1 MALNRFGLL
10 FAILLTCLSVT
21 SAYADSL
28 ENALVKAAPGADAKV
43 IALAVRATQCSRA
56 QGVAPAQRLAVIDY
70 SLPSTEQRLWVF
82 DLKRRKLLFHE
93 LVAHG
98 RNSGENMATLFSNR
112 NESHATSLGLFRTR
126 QSYLGQNG
134 YSLRMEGLE
143 PGFNDNAFDRAIV
156 IHGAPY
162 VSPVLARANGRIGR
176 SLGCPAVRPA
186 IAHRL
191 IDSMKD
197 GQLLFSYYPD
207 QRWLKSSS
215 YINCGGDTVASRE
228 KSTSSQKTTP
238 NLSKLQSSPQP
249 AESTAR

>member
-1 MALNRFGLL
+1 MALIRFGLL

-215 YINCGGDTVASRE
+215 YINCGDTVASRE
-228 KSTSSQKTTP
+228 KSTSSQKATS
-238 NLSKLQSSPQP
+238 NLSKL
-249 AESTAR
+249 

>member
-98 RNSGENMATLFSNR
+98 RTEEELEKLLGADKLIFQDLADLIDAVKHKHANIDRFDCSVFTGEYVTQDIDAKYLSQL
-112 NESHATSLGLFRTR
+112 ELFRNDAAKEGR
-126 QSYLGQNG
+126 KAGASG
-134 YSLRMEGLE
+134 SLDL
-143 PGFNDNAFDRAIV
+143 PT
-156 IHGAPY
+156 
-162 VSPVLARANGRIGR
+162 
-176 SLGCPAVRPA
+176 
-186 IAHRL
+186 
-191 IDSMKD
+191 
-197 GQLLFSYYPD
+197 Q
-207 QRWLKSSS
+207 
-215 YINCGGDTVASRE
+215 
-228 KSTSSQKTTP
+228 
-238 NLSKLQSSPQP
+238 
-249 AESTAR
+249 

>member
-1 MALNRFGLL
+1 MALHRFGFL
-10 FAILLTCLSVT
+10 FTALLLTSAFLPP
-21 SAYADSL
+21 AYADSL
-28 ENALVKAAPGADAKV
+28 EIALAKAAPNANAKV
-43 IALAVRATQCSRA
+43 IALAVRATQCTRA
-56 QGVAPAQRLAVIDY
+56 QGAAPAQRLAVIDY

-82 DLKRRKLLFHE
+82 DLKKRKLLFHE

-98 RNSGENMATLFSNR
+98 RNSGENMATQFSNQ
-112 NESHATSLGLFRTR
+112 NESYATSLGLFRT
-126 QSYLGQNG
+126 QESYRGQNG

-215 YINCGGDTVASRE
+215 YINCGSGTVASSE
-228 KSTSSQKTTP
+228 KITKRQ
-238 NLSKLQSSPQP
+238 
-249 AESTAR
+249 

>member
-82 DLKRRKLLFHE
+82 DLKQRKLLFHE

-98 RNSGENMATLFSNR
+98 RNSGENMATLFSNL
-112 NESHATSLGLFRTR
+112 NESHATSLGLFRTQ

-228 KSTSSQKTTP
+228 KSTS
-238 NLSKLQSSPQP
+238 
-249 AESTAR
+249 RR

>member
-1 MALNRFGLL
+1 MALIRSGLL
-10 FAILLTCLSVT
+10 FALILTWLSVP

-28 ENALVKAAPGADAKV
+28 EAALAKAAPGANSRV

-56 QGVAPAQRLAVIDY
+56 QGAAPAQRLAVIDY
-70 SLPSTEQRLWVF
+70 SMPSTEQRLWVF
-82 DLKRRKLLFHE
+82 DLKKRKLLFHE

-98 RNSGENMATLFSNR
+98 RNSGENMATQFSNQ
-112 NESHATSLGLFRTR
+112 NESFATSLGLFRTQ
-126 QSYLGQNG
+126 QSYRGQNG

-186 IAHRL
+186 IAHKL

-215 YINCGGDTVASRE
+215 YINCGSDTVASRE
-228 KSTSSQKTTP
+228 KSTSRQ
-238 NLSKLQSSPQP
+238 
-249 AESTAR
+249 

>member
-1 MALNRFGLL
+1 MALDRFRFLTTALL
-10 FAILLTCLSVT
+10 LICVSVPA
-21 SAYADSL
+21 AYADSL
-28 ENALVKAAPGADAKV
+28 EAALVKAAPDANAKV
-43 IALAVRATQCSRA
+43 IALAVRAVQCTRTQGA
-56 QGVAPAQRLAVIDY
+56 TPAQRLAVIDY

-82 DLKRRKLLFHE
+82 DLKKRKLLFHE

-98 RNSGENMATLFSNR
+98 RNSGENMAVKFSNQ
-112 NESHATSLGLFRTR
+112 NESFATSLGLYRT
-126 QSYLGQNG
+126 QSSYVGQNG

-143 PGFNDNAFDRAIV
+143 PGFNDNAFERAIV

-186 IAHRL
+186 IAHKL

-215 YINCGGDTVASRE
+215 FVNCGGATVADASG
-228 KSTSSQKTTP
+228 
-238 NLSKLQSSPQP
+238 SPKN
-249 AESTAR
+249 

>member
-1 MALNRFGLL
+1 MARDRFGFL
-10 FAILLTCLSVT
+10 FTALLLTISSVPA
-21 SAYADSL
+21 AYADSL
-28 ENALVKAAPGADAKV
+28 ATALAKTAPDADAKV
-43 IALAVRATQCSRA
+43 IALAVRATQCTQV
-56 QGVAPAQRLAVIDY
+56 QGAIPAKRLAVIDY
-70 SLPSTEQRLWVF
+70 SLPSTEPRLWVF
-82 DLKRRKLLFHE
+82 DLKKRKLLFHE

-98 RNSGENMATLFSNR
+98 RNSGENMAVNFSNQ
-112 NESHATSLGLFRTR
+112 NESFATSLGLYRT
-126 QSYLGQNG
+126 QSSYVGQNG

-215 YINCGGDTVASRE
+215 YINCSGATMATAS
-228 KSTSSQKTTP
+228 KP
-238 NLSKLQSSPQP
+238 G
-249 AESTAR
+249 ARR

>member
-1 MALNRFGLL
+1 MALDRFGFLITALL
-10 FAILLTCLSVT
+10 LSSMSVT
-21 SAYADSL
+21 AAYADSL
-28 ENALVKAAPGADAKV
+28 EAALVKAAPDANAKV
-43 IALAVRATQCSRA
+43 IALAVRASQCSLA
-56 QGVAPAQRLAVIDY
+56 QGAAPVQRLAVIDY

-82 DLKRRKLLFHE
+82 DLKQRKLLFHE

-98 RNSGENMATLFSNR
+98 RNSGENMAVKFSNQ
-112 NESHATSLGLFRTR
+112 NESFATSLGLYRT
-126 QSYLGQNG
+126 QSSYVGQNG

-186 IAHRL
+186 IAHKL

-207 QRWLKSSS
+207 QRWLKKSL
-215 YINCGGDTVASRE
+215 YINCGSGTVASTA
-228 KSTSSQKTTP
+228 KPST
-238 NLSKLQSSPQP
+238 N
-249 AESTAR
+249 R

>member
-1 MALNRFGLL
+1 MALDRFGFFITALL
-10 FAILLTCLSVT
+10 LSATSVT
-21 SAYADSL
+21 PAYADSL
-28 ENALVKAAPGADAKV
+28 EAALVKAAPNANAKV
-43 IALAVRATQCSRA
+43 IALAVRASQCSLA
-56 QGVAPAQRLAVIDY
+56 QGTAPVQRLAVIDY

-82 DLKRRKLLFHE
+82 DLKKRKLLFHE

-98 RNSGENMATLFSNR
+98 RNSGENMAVNFSNQ
-112 NESHATSLGLFRTR
+112 NESFATSLGLYRT
-126 QSYLGQNG
+126 QSSYVGQNG

-186 IAHRL
+186 IAHKL
-191 IDSMKD
+191 IDSMKE

-207 QRWLKSSS
+207 KRWLKSSS
-215 YINCGGDTVASRE
+215 FINCGSGTMASA
-228 KSTSSQKTTP
+228 KP
-238 NLSKLQSSPQP
+238 ISPH
-249 AESTAR
+249 

>member
-1 MALNRFGLL
+1 MAPDRFGFL
-10 FAILLTCLSVT
+10 FTALLLTLVSVPA
-21 SAYADSL
+21 AYADSL
-28 ENALVKAAPGADAKV
+28 EAALLKAAPGANAKV
-43 IALAVRATQCSRA
+43 IGLAVRATQCSSA
-56 QGVAPAQRLAVIDY
+56 QGKAPVQRLAVIDY

-82 DLKRRKLLFHE
+82 DLKKRKLLFHE

-98 RNSGENMATLFSNR
+98 RNSGENMAVKFSNQ
-112 NESHATSLGLFRTR
+112 NESFATSLGLYRT
-126 QSYLGQNG
+126 QSSYVGQNG

-143 PGFNDNAFDRAIV
+143 PGFNDNAFERAIV

-186 IAHRL
+186 IAHKL

-215 YINCGGDTVASRE
+215 YINCGGGTVAAAL
-228 KSTSSQKTTP
+228 TP
-238 NLSKLQSSPQP
+238 DTRQ
-249 AESTAR
+249 

>member
-1 MALNRFGLL
+1 MALDRFGLL
-10 FAILLTCLSVT
+10 ITALLLSSTSVT
-21 SAYADSL
+21 AAYADSL
-28 ENALVKAAPGADAKV
+28 EAALVKAAPDANAKV
-43 IALAVRATQCSRA
+43 IALAVRASQCSLA
-56 QGVAPAQRLAVIDY
+56 QGAAPVQRLAVIDY

-82 DLKRRKLLFHE
+82 DLKQRKLLFHE

-98 RNSGENMATLFSNR
+98 RNSGENMAVKFSNQ
-112 NESHATSLGLFRTR
+112 NESFATSLGLYRT
-126 QSYLGQNG
+126 QSSYVGQNG

-186 IAHRL
+186 IAHKL

-207 QRWLKSSS
+207 QRWLKKSS
-215 YINCGGDTVASRE
+215 YINCGSGTVASTA
-228 KSTSSQKTTP
+228 KPST
-238 NLSKLQSSPQP
+238 N
-249 AESTAR
+249 R

>member
-56 QGVAPAQRLAVIDY
+56 QGIAPAQRLAVIDY

-98 RNSGENMATLFSNR
+98 RNSGENMATLFSNL
-112 NESHATSLGLFRTR
+112 NESHATSLGLFRT
-126 QSYLGQNG
+126 QESYRGQNG

-143 PGFNDNAFDRAIV
+143 PGFNDNAYDRAIV

-215 YINCGGDTVASRE
+215 YINCGSDTVASNE
-228 KSTSSQKTTP
+228 KSTSRQ
-238 NLSKLQSSPQP
+238 
-249 AESTAR
+249 

>member
-56 QGVAPAQRLAVIDY
+56 QGIAPAQRLAVIDY

-112 NESHATSLGLFRTR
+112 NESHATSLGLFRT
-126 QSYLGQNG
+126 QESYRGQNG

-143 PGFNDNAFDRAIV
+143 PGFNDNAYDRAIV

-215 YINCGGDTVASRE
+215 YINCGSDTVASRD
-228 KSTSSQKTTP
+228 KATSRQ
-238 NLSKLQSSPQP
+238 
-249 AESTAR
+249 

>member
-1 MALNRFGLL
+1 MALDRFGFL
-10 FAILLTCLSVT
+10 FTALLLTSV
-21 SAYADSL
+21 SVPAAYADSL
-28 ENALVKAAPGADAKV
+28 EAALLKAAPGANAKV
-43 IALAVRATQCSRA
+43 IGLAVRATQCSLA
-56 QGVAPAQRLAVIDY
+56 QGKAPVQRLAVIDY
-70 SLPSTEQRLWVF
+70 SMPSTEQRLWVF
-82 DLKRRKLLFHE
+82 DLKKRKLLFHE

-98 RNSGENMATLFSNR
+98 RNSGENMAVKFSNQ
-112 NESHATSLGLFRTR
+112 NESFATSLGLYRT
-126 QSYLGQNG
+126 QSSYVGQNG

-143 PGFNDNAFDRAIV
+143 PGFNDNAYERAIV

-186 IAHRL
+186 IAHKL

-215 YINCGGDTVASRE
+215 YINCGGGTVAAA
-228 KSTSSQKTTP
+228 STPGTRQ
-238 NLSKLQSSPQP
+238 
-249 AESTAR
+249 

>member
-112 NESHATSLGLFRTR
+112 NESHATSLGLFRTQ

-228 KSTSSQKTTP
+228 KSTSRQ
-238 NLSKLQSSPQP
+238 
-249 AESTAR
+249 

>member
-1 MALNRFGLL
+1 MAPVRFRFLITAL
-10 FAILLTCLSVT
+10 LLTCVSVPA
-21 SAYADSL
+21 AYADSL
-28 ENALVKAAPGADAKV
+28 EAALVKAAPDANAKV
-43 IALAVRATQCSRA
+43 IALAVRAFQCTRTQGA
-56 QGVAPAQRLAVIDY
+56 TPAQRLAVIDY

-82 DLKRRKLLFHE
+82 DLKKRKLLFHE

-98 RNSGENMATLFSNR
+98 RNSGENMAVKFSNQ
-112 NESHATSLGLFRTR
+112 NESFATSLGLYRT
-126 QSYLGQNG
+126 QSSYVGQNG

-143 PGFNDNAFDRAIV
+143 PGFNDNAFERAIV

-186 IAHRL
+186 IAHKL

-215 YINCGGDTVASRE
+215 FVNCGGTTVADAGSN
-228 KSTSSQKTTP
+228 KS
-238 NLSKLQSSPQP
+238 
-249 AESTAR
+249 

>member
-1 MALNRFGLL
+1 MAPDRFHFLITAL
-10 FAILLTCLSVT
+10 LLTCVSVPA
-21 SAYADSL
+21 AYADSL
-28 ENALVKAAPGADAKV
+28 EAALVKAAPDANAKV
-43 IALAVRATQCSRA
+43 IALAVRASQCTRA
-56 QGVAPAQRLAVIDY
+56 QGAAPAQRLAVIDY

-82 DLKRRKLLFHE
+82 DLKKRKLLFHE

-98 RNSGENMATLFSNR
+98 RNSGENMAILFSNK
-112 NESHATSLGLFRTR
+112 NESNASSLGLYRT
-126 QSYLGQNG
+126 QSSYLGHNG

-186 IAHRL
+186 IAHKL

-215 YINCGGDTVASRE
+215 FVNCGGATVAD
-228 KSTSSQKTTP
+228 TSKP
-238 NLSKLQSSPQP
+238 NSPL
-249 AESTAR
+249 

>member
-1 MALNRFGLL
+1 MALLRFGNLL
-10 FAILLTCLSVT
+10 PGLLLTAMFVP

-28 ENALVKAAPGADAKV
+28 AAALIKAAPQADAKV
-43 IALAVRATQCSRA
+43 INLAVRASQCSIA
-56 QGVAPAQRLAVIDY
+56 QGAAPVQRLAVIDY
-70 SLPSTEQRLWVF
+70 SLPSTQQRLWVF
-82 DLKRRKLLFHE
+82 DLKKRKLLFHE

-98 RNSGENMATLFSNR
+98 RNSGENMAVNFSNR
-112 NESHATSLGLFRTR
+112 NESFATSIGLYRTQ
-126 QSYLGQNG
+126 QSYVGQNG

-186 IAHRL
+186 IAHKL
-191 IDSMKD
+191 IDSMKG

-207 QRWLKSSS
+207 KRWLKTSS
-215 YINCGGDTVASRE
+215 YINCGGGTVATAE
-228 KSTSSQKTTP
+228 KSTTK
-238 NLSKLQSSPQP
+238 
-249 AESTAR
+249 R

>member
-1 MALNRFGLL
+1 MALLRFGLL
-10 FAILLTCLSVT
+10 LPGLLLTAMFVP

-28 ENALVKAAPGADAKV
+28 AAALIKAAPQADAKV
-43 IALAVRATQCSRA
+43 INLAVRASQCSIA
-56 QGVAPAQRLAVIDY
+56 QGAAPVQRLAVIDY
-70 SLPSTEQRLWVF
+70 SLPSTQQRLWVF
-82 DLKRRKLLFHE
+82 DLKKRKLLFHE

-98 RNSGENMATLFSNR
+98 RNSGENMAVNFSNQ
-112 NESHATSLGLFRTR
+112 NESFATSLGLYRTQ
-126 QSYLGQNG
+126 QSYVGQNG

-186 IAHRL
+186 IAHKL
-191 IDSMKD
+191 IDSMKG

-215 YINCGGDTVASRE
+215 YINCGSGTVATAD
-228 KSTSSQKTTP
+228 KVTSK
-238 NLSKLQSSPQP
+238 
-249 AESTAR
+249 R

>member
-1 MALNRFGLL
+1 MALDRFGFFITALL
-10 FAILLTCLSVT
+10 LSTT
-21 SAYADSL
+21 SVLPAYADSL
-28 ENALVKAAPGADAKV
+28 EAALVKAAPNANAKV
-43 IALAVRATQCSRA
+43 IALAVRASQCSLA
-56 QGVAPAQRLAVIDY
+56 QGTAPVQRLAVIDY

-82 DLKRRKLLFHE
+82 DLKQRKLLFHE

-98 RNSGENMATLFSNR
+98 RNSGENMAVNFSNQ
-112 NESHATSLGLFRTR
+112 NESFATSLGLYRT
-126 QSYLGQNG
+126 QSSYVGQNG

-186 IAHRL
+186 IAHKL
-191 IDSMKD
+191 IDSMKG

-207 QRWLKSSS
+207 KRWLKSSS
-215 YINCGGDTVASRE
+215 FINCGSGTMAS
-228 KSTSSQKTTP
+228 SSEP
-238 NLSKLQSSPQP
+238 NSN
-249 AESTAR
+249 R

>member
-1 MALNRFGLL
+1 MALQRFAFSIAAL
-10 FAILLTCLSVT
+10 LLTAISIP

-28 ENALVKAAPGADAKV
+28 SAALVKAAPGANAKV
-43 IALAVRATQCSRA
+43 IGLAVRATQCSIA
-56 QGVAPAQRLAVIDY
+56 QGTAPAQRLAIIDY

-82 DLKRRKLLFHE
+82 DLKKRKLLFHE

-98 RNSGENMATLFSNR
+98 RNSGENMAVNFSNQ
-112 NESHATSLGLFRTR
+112 NESFATSLGLYRTQ
-126 QSYLGQNG
+126 QSYVGQNG

-207 QRWLKSSS
+207 QRWLRSSS
-215 YINCGGDTVASRE
+215 YINCGSGTVAAAA
-228 KSTSSQKTTP
+228 KSTVRK
-238 NLSKLQSSPQP
+238 
-249 AESTAR
+249 

>member
-1 MALNRFGLL
+1 MALLRFGSLTAL
-10 FAILLTCLSVT
+10 LLTSAFLP

-28 ENALVKAAPGADAKV
+28 EVALAKAAPNANAKV
-43 IALAVRATQCSRA
+43 IALAVRATQCTRT
-56 QGVAPAQRLAVIDY
+56 QGAAPAQRLAVIDY

-82 DLKRRKLLFHE
+82 DLKKRKLLFHE

-98 RNSGENMATLFSNR
+98 RNSGENMATQFSNQ
-112 NESHATSLGLFRTR
+112 NESFATSLGLYRTQ
-126 QSYLGQNG
+126 QSYVGQNG

-215 YINCGGDTVASRE
+215 YINCGSGTVASSD
-228 KSTSSQKTTP
+228 KVTSRQ
-238 NLSKLQSSPQP
+238 
-249 AESTAR
+249 

>member
-112 NESHATSLGLFRTR
+112 NESHATSLGLFRTQ
-126 QSYLGQNG
+126 QSYRGQNG

-215 YINCGGDTVASRE
+215 YINCGGGTVASSD
-228 KSTSSQKTTP
+228 KVTSRQ
-238 NLSKLQSSPQP
+238 
-249 AESTAR
+249 

>member
-1 MALNRFGLL
+1 MALLRFG
-10 FAILLTCLSVT
+10 ILLPGLLLTAMFIP

-28 ENALVKAAPGADAKV
+28 AAALIKAAPQADARV
-43 IALAVRATQCSRA
+43 INLAVRASQCSIA
-56 QGVAPAQRLAVIDY
+56 QGAAPVQRLAVIDY
-70 SLPSTEQRLWVF
+70 SLPSTQQRLWVF
-82 DLKRRKLLFHE
+82 DLKKRKLLFHE

-98 RNSGENMATLFSNR
+98 RNSGENMAVNFSNQ
-112 NESHATSLGLFRTR
+112 NESFATSLGLYRTQ
-126 QSYLGQNG
+126 QSYVGQNG

-186 IAHRL
+186 IAHKL
-191 IDSMKD
+191 IDSMKG

-207 QRWLKSSS
+207 QRWLKTSS
-215 YINCGGDTVASRE
+215 YINCGSGTMAAADKV
-228 KSTSSQKTTP
+228 TSK
-238 NLSKLQSSPQP
+238 
-249 AESTAR
+249 R

>member
-43 IALAVRATQCSRA
+43 IALAVRATQCSLA
-56 QGVAPAQRLAVIDY
+56 QGIAPAQRLAVIDY

-112 NESHATSLGLFRTR
+112 NESHATSLGLFRT
-126 QSYLGQNG
+126 QESYLGQNG

-143 PGFNDNAFDRAIV
+143 PGFNDNAYDRAIV

-215 YINCGGDTVASRE
+215 YINCGSDTVASRE
-228 KSTSSQKTTP
+228 KSTSRQ
-238 NLSKLQSSPQP
+238 
-249 AESTAR
+249 